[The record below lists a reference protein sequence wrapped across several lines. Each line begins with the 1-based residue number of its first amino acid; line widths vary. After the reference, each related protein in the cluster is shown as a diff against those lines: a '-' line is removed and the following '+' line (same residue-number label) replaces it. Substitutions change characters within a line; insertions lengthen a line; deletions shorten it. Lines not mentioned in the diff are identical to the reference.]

1 MKIYK
6 EVSARDFDFW
16 SGAKDTVKYLTYE
29 EMDTIF
35 SLLEDE
41 NPDGMGETELND
53 FFWFEDDTIAD
64 WLGWDDFDTIMKA
77 RSDGNWYDTQE
88 EWEEAQEEEENDT
101 EIEEEEDEIEDG
113 PEYGPSNPWDAPG
126 MSVSDFIRGVH

>member
-16 SGAKDTVKYLTYE
+16 SGAKDTVKYLTCE
-29 EMDTIF
+29 EMDTIC
-35 SLLEDE
+35 SLLEVE

-53 FFWFEDDTIAD
+53 FFWIEDDTIAE
-64 WLGWDDFDTIMKA
+64 WLGWDDFETIMKA

-88 EWEEAQEEEENDT
+88 EWEESQEDEEDET
-101 EIEEEEDEIEDG
+101 EIEEDVDMSMEED
-113 PEYGPSNPWDAPG
+113 
-126 MSVSDFIRGVH
+126 